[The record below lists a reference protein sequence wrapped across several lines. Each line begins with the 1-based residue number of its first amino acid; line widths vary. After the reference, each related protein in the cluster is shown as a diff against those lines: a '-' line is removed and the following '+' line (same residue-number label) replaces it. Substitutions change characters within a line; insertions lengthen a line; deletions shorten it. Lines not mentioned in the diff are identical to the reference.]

1 VGEYRGPIQTS
12 ILIETKKH
20 DILGG
25 VVIPVPIVFTHVA
38 LEHTPQGNQAAT
50 EAVWHYFLF
59 VGLLVAKAAYLRSI
73 GLIDFAYEKD
83 TFIFG
88 SLQGLYCLGRHGL
101 LFSFD

>member
-1 VGEYRGPIQTS
+1 VDEYRGPIQTS

-50 EAVWHYFLF
+50 KVVWHSFLF
-59 VGLLVAKAAYLRSI
+59 VGLLLAKATYLRSI
-73 GLIDFAYEKD
+73 SLIDLAYEKD
-83 TFIFG
+83 TFMFS
-88 SLQGLYCLGRHGL
+88 SL
-101 LFSFD
+101 